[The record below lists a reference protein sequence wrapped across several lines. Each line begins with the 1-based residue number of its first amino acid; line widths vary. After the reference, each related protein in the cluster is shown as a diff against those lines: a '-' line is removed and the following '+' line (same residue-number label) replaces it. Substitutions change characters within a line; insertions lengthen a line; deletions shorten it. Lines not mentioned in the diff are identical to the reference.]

1 MRQHAHMKAGAR
13 ASRSRPESGV
23 WGVSRRVPQVGR
35 GEGEGGWSDL
45 KASGR
50 STYGYTVGVSYTVVR
65 GKVDLRG

>member
-1 MRQHAHMKAGAR
+1 M
-13 ASRSRPESGV
+13 
-23 WGVSRRVPQVGR
+23 SRRVPQVGR

-45 KASGR
+45 KAIGR